1 MDQQLTVDGHSLSL
15 TQTPDGHLL
24 RVTGPD
30 GGAGLTIILTPQG
43 PVLRVASGLRVE
55 VAGDLNLEAENVRIH
70 GRDDVRI
77 EAGRG
82 DVFIRAN
89 DDVRLDGERIRNN
102 C

>member
-1 MDQQLTVDGHSLSL
+1 MDQHLTVDGHTLSL
-15 TQTPDGHLL
+15 TATSEGHLL

-30 GGAGLTIILTPQG
+30 GGAGLTIALTPQG
-43 PVLRVASGLRVE
+43 PVLRVASGLRIE
-55 VAGDLNLEAENVRIH
+55 VAGDLDLEGENVRVF